1 MEPFEII
8 PYMEGELLVGKVR
21 VEPRVTN
28 PTITEFSTEDS
39 VWTED
44 KVTFDI
50 LIFLREIT
58 GVSKVIVNIE
68 AQQKEN
74 PGYPLINR
82 TIYYGC
88 RSISSK
94 KGREFKK
101 SNYGDIKKVYSI
113 WLCFNM
119 REDCMNVL
127 HMANTPVIGNHD
139 WKGDA
144 QLMNIV
150 LIGIKKEAKNTDYT
164 NLEHHLHDLLKI
176 VFSSNLSWV
185 ERLDLLE
192 EKMDVVPDT
201 NFRKELKHMCNL
213 SYGIEENAKEEGIEL
228 ERMRL
233 IQKLLSKKLSKKEV
247 KNLLDVTDEEVNAAE
262 EMLCAK

>member
-8 PYMEGELLVGKVR
+8 PYIEGELLVGKVR

-50 LIFLREIT
+50 LFFLREIT

-101 SNYGDIKKVYSI
+101 SNYGDIKKVYS
-113 WLCFNM
+113 
-119 REDCMNVL
+119 R
-127 HMANTPVIGNHD
+127 
-139 WKGDA
+139 
-144 QLMNIV
+144 
-150 LIGIKKEAKNTDYT
+150 
-164 NLEHHLHDLLKI
+164 
-176 VFSSNLSWV
+176 SN
-185 ERLDLLE
+185 
-192 EKMDVVPDT
+192 
-201 NFRKELKHMCNL
+201 NN
-213 SYGIEENAKEEGIEL
+213 
-228 ERMRL
+228 
-233 IQKLLSKKLSKKEV
+233 
-247 KNLLDVTDEEVNAAE
+247 
-262 EMLCAK
+262 